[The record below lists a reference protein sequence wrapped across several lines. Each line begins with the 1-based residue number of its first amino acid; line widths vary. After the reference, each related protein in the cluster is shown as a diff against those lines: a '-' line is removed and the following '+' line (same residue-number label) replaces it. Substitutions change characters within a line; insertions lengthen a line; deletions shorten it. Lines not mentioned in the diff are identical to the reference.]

1 MPLTQVNGIVI
12 DLMWRTERYSP
23 VGAAY
28 KHHIGCAS
36 ALRHHTRQHINVII
50 SRATGAINRQ
60 EQHSIQTCGIYPPTS
75 QVATHIDVLGY
86 LVKSRCLVPD
96 LRIARANTGEAVEG
110 APFSADK
117 KIAVGVHIERPVCWL
132 GWNNDRGLPG
142 DPAVGRALE
151 LDAAAATISSVAR
164 LILESVPRTAGLID
178 GKPLL
183 VATTREAL
191 GLKPCP
197 GLTAVS

>member
-1 MPLTQVNGIVI
+1 MPLARVNRIVI
-12 DLMWRTERYSP
+12 DLKRRAKGQSA
-23 VGAAY
+23 VGAACEHY
-28 KHHIGCAS
+28 IGRAAS
-36 ALRHHTRQHINVII
+36 GRHYAGQHVNVIV
-50 SRATGAINRQ
+50 SRATGTIDRQ
-60 EQHSIQTCGIYPPTS
+60 EQHSIQTCGIYPPTR
-75 QVATHIDVLGY
+75 QVAAHVDVLGY
-86 LVKSRCLVPD
+86 LVKARCLVPD
-96 LRIARANTGEAVEG
+96 LRIARANAGKAVQG

-117 KIAVGVHIERPVCWL
+117 EIAVRVHIERPVCRP